1 MWLGGAEWA
10 GLGRGMGRL
19 GVASRRWAGHGRVG
33 RGWVEQGRGVGA
45 GRMRWAVGGLSEAG
59 QSGARSRPHL
69 QDLAAVRQ
77 AVHVITRLVHTER
90 HAVQQDHQHADAFK
104 PRAQ

>member
-1 MWLGGAEWA
+1 MEQ
-10 GLGRGMGRL
+10 
-19 GVASRRWAGHGRVG
+19 GRVG
-33 RGWVEQGRGVGA
+33 RGRQD
-45 GRMRWAVGGLSEAG
+45 AVGGLSEAG
-59 QSGARSRPHL
+59 LSGAHRPHL

-77 AVHVITRLVHTER
+77 AVHVIARLVHTER